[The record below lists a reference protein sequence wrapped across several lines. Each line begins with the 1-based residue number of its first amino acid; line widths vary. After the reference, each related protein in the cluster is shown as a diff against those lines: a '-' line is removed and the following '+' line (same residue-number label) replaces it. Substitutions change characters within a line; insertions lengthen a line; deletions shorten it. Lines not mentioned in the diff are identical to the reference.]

1 MAPNSDARAL
11 YLQLLAAAESPSDKL
26 EMASAIVRAAYSR
39 LTRGRGALHVRRPI
53 VVRLDGLR
61 YSVPAYD
68 NSFASG
74 EPGEAYSPVVPE
86 LVRLLEQ
93 RPQPVCVDIGANI
106 GLVCMTIAKRF
117 PAKRVVAIEPIPWL
131 AKALVHTAA
140 LNGFSHVTVVPRAIA
155 GGAELEL
162 AVPVMDGIYFT
173 TLSSGA
179 QSTSAQ
185 APTPE
190 RSRFRVPAVGLDA
203 LLAELAIA
211 PTDLACVKIDVEGAE
226 ALALATGREAL
237 TAAHPPVVF
246 EALTAACRAEVEGV
260 LGAFGYHEFRAID
273 STNFVATA

>member
-39 LTRGRGALHVRRPI
+39 LKRGRGALHVRRPI

-93 RPQPVCVDIGANI
+93 RPQPVCV
-106 GLVCMTIAKRF
+106 
-117 PAKRVVAIEPIPWL
+117 VAIEPIPWL

-155 GGAELEL
+155 GEAELEL
-162 AVPVMDGIYFT
+162 AVP
-173 TLSSGA
+173 
-179 QSTSAQ
+179 
-185 APTPE
+185 
-190 RSRFRVPAVGLDA
+190 AVGFDA

-211 PTDLACVKIDVEGAE
+211 PTEL
-226 ALALATGREAL
+226 
-237 TAAHPPVVF
+237 
-246 EALTAACRAEVEGV
+246 ACRAEVEGV
-260 LGAFGYHEFRAID
+260 LGAFGYHDFRAID
-273 STNFVATA
+273 STNFVATV